1 VTNYPVK
8 PSHRSRL
15 DASALEAAAREAFGE
30 AERTETG
37 VRAHYGAL
45 RNLTAAPVG
54 KLLGVEVEM
63 DPKVDVE
70 VAAETVRRYN
80 RFLESATGY
89 TSKERAKRLRKSA
102 SGPGD

>member
-1 VTNYPVK
+1 MTNYPVK
-8 PSHRSRL
+8 PSHRSL
-15 DASALEAAAREAFGE
+15 LNHSSLEVAAKEAFGD

-45 RNLTAAPVG
+45 RNLIARPVG
-54 KLLGVEVEM
+54 RELSVEVDM